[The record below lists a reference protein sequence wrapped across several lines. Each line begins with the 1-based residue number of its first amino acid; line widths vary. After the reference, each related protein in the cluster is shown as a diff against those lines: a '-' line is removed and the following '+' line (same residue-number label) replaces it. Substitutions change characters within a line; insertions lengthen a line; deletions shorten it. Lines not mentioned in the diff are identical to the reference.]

1 MPFILQEL
9 VDIPLSMSSVSPVMT
24 EKTPAAELINQAR
37 QLLREGRTE
46 ETRRVCHQLQAIP
59 ATSADDWNQR
69 GALWFR
75 LGDFPQAASCWRQ
88 ASALAPREP
97 GYLYNLGLALRRQQL
112 WQAATEAFEQVLAQ
126 SASHPDARLQ
136 LVDCLQQQGNLPAA
150 EQQARLA
157 CETSPTQP
165 QPWVA
170 LGTLCQRQ
178 GRWEKAVAAYDRS
191 LGLLPS
197 QSELLM
203 NSGFCLRQLGRLDE
217 AAEHNRAAVQ
227 LRPGDSNAHDELG
240 SVLFQLGRGE
250 EAIASFQAALRIAPT
265 FAKAW
270 TNLGIAFQ
278 DSHRIDEALTAHQR
292 ARELADDVPEVH
304 NNLGIVLKQVGRLS
318 EAETAFQRALELR
331 PNYGL
336 AVYNLGNV
344 QLELAQFEQ
353 AAESFATAA
362 RILPDFA
369 EPRFN
374 LAMVQLLHGDFATG
388 LAGYDLRW
396 EIKQGK
402 KKRREFATPLWNGES
417 LAGRTLFVYSEQ
429 GFGDTFQFIRYA
441 PLLKNL
447 GARVVFECRPELI
460 PLLNACNGVAELV
473 PRGGELPAHDFQIP
487 LMSLL
492 RVFETRL
499 DSIPADGPYLT
510 ADPLLSRCWRETLE
524 AIPGFRVGIAWQGSP
539 TYVRDI
545 GRSIPLRNFA
555 PLAAV
560 PGVRLISLQLGPGS
574 EQIREMAA
582 DFSVTQLPGEID
594 ATAGAFMDTAAILEN
609 LDLVISSDTAIVHLA
624 GALGIPCWVVL
635 GVSPDWRWLLDREDS
650 PWYPSLRLFRQK
662 EQGNWDEVFQRV
674 RERLRALA
682 AGC

>member
-1 MPFILQEL
+1 MPQK
-9 VDIPLSMSSVSPVMT
+9 S
-24 EKTPAAELINQAR
+24 PAAELLAQAR
-37 QLLREGRTE
+37 QLLRAGQTLEA
-46 ETRRVCHQLQAIP
+46 RRICDQLQVIP

-75 LGDFPQAASCWRQ
+75 LGDFLQAADCWRQ
-88 ASALAPREP
+88 ASAVAPQEP
-97 GYLYNLGLALRRQQL
+97 GYLYNLGMALRRQQQ

-136 LVDCLQQQGNLPAA
+136 LVDCLHQQGNFPAA
-150 EQQARLA
+150 EQHARLA

-165 QPWVA
+165 QPWAA
-170 LGTLCQRQ
+170 LGTLCQRL
-178 GRWEKAVAAYDRS
+178 GRFEEAIAAYDRS

-197 QSELLM
+197 QPELLV
-203 NSGFCLRQLGRLDE
+203 NCGFCLRQLGRLAE
-217 AAEHNRAAVQ
+217 AAERYRAALQ

-250 EAIASFQAALRIAPT
+250 EAIASFQAALRFAPN

-278 DSHRIDEALTAHQR
+278 DSHRLDEALTAHQR

-318 EAETAFQRALELR
+318 EAEAAFQRALELR
-331 PNYGL
+331 PNYGF

-353 AAESFATAA
+353 ASESFATAA
-362 RILPDFA
+362 RILPDFV

-374 LAMVQLLHGDFATG
+374 RAMVQLLHGDFATG

-402 KKRREFATPLWNGES
+402 KKRREFLAPLWNGEA
-417 LAGRTLFVYSEQ
+417 LTGRTLFVYSEQ

-441 PLLKNL
+441 SLLKNL
-447 GARVVFECRPELI
+447 GARVVFECRPELM
-460 PLLNACNGVAELV
+460 PLLSPCQGVAELV
-473 PRGGELPAHDFQIP
+473 PRGGELPTHDFQIP
-487 LMSLL
+487 LMSLP
-492 RVFETRL
+492 RVFQTRL
-499 DSIPADGPYLT
+499 DSIPADVPYLT
-510 ADPLLSRCWRETLE
+510 ADPMLSHCWWETLQ

-594 ATAGAFMDTAAILEN
+594 ATAGAFMDTAAILKN
-609 LDLVISSDTAIVHLA
+609 LDLVISSDTAVVHLA
-624 GALGIPCWVVL
+624 GGLGIPCWVIL

-650 PWYPSLRLFRQK
+650 PWYPTLRLFRQQQFG
-662 EQGNWDEVFQRV
+662 EWGAVFARIAEELRV
-674 RERLRALA
+674 V
-682 AGC
+682 AGK